1 MPEPEVPQNI
11 NTAELDNLGLTE
23 EQEAAIVAFLK
34 TLSDGWNDHDDNSHD
49 D

>member
-11 NTAELDNLGLTE
+11 NTAELGNLGLTE

-34 TLSDGWNDHDDNSHD
+34 TLSDGYTPKTK
-49 D
+49 